1 MNSYCNFEDREL
13 TQLLKE
19 GDEAA
24 YTELYTRYRAVLYV
38 HAYRILQ
45 DKEEAKDAVQEL
57 FITLW
62 AKRDVLNYQTGIASY
77 LYASIRNRV
86 FDRIARKK
94 VASSYFESLK
104 QFAPLYEY
112 STDNELE
119 AKELAHLIESEV
131 DALPAKMREIF
142 LLSRA
147 EQLSHREIAEQLVI
161 SDKTVKKQV
170 SNALKILK
178 VKLGVLLFFF
188 FYYLPPF

>member
-1 MNSYCNFEDREL
+1 MNSYRNFEDRTL
-13 TQLLKE
+13 AQLLKG
-19 GDEAA
+19 GDELA
-24 YTELYTRYRAVLYV
+24 YTELYNRYKAILYV

-45 DKEEAKDAVQEL
+45 DKEEAKDVVQDL

-62 AKRDVLNYQTGIASY
+62 AKRDVLNFQTGFASY

-94 VASSYFESLK
+94 IASSYFESLK
-104 QFAPLYEY
+104 QFAPRYEY
-112 STDNELE
+112 SADNQLE

-178 VKLGVLLFFF
+178 VKLGVFLFFF
-188 FYYLPPF
+188 FYYLPPS